1 MELIVC
7 VDDNFGMMFN
17 KRRQSSDIEV
27 TKAIINLCK
36 NKILYIDSYSKKL
49 FDEIG
54 YRDYNILEDTNLIF
68 PKNSCCF
75 SEKAVPCFVK
85 NQVKKIV
92 LFKWN
97 RIYPADL
104 HFDIDLKND
113 NWKLISSEEF
123 KGHSH
128 EKINMEVYEK

>member
-1 MELIVC
+1 MDLIVC
-7 VDDNFGMMFN
+7 VDDNLGMMFN
-17 KRRQSSDIEV
+17 KRRQSRDIEV

-49 FDEIG
+49 FEEIG

-68 PKNSCCF
+68 PKNSCYF
-75 SEKAVPCFVK
+75 SEKAVPDFVK

-104 HFDIDLKND
+104 HFDIDIKND